1 MDVNAAVIQTESD
14 IDLKLSD
21 IEIMELQ
28 TEDALG
34 IPDLGASSAYVLSCS
49 SLCCCCG

>member
-1 MDVNAAVIQTESD
+1 MNKRAT

-21 IEIMELQ
+21 LEIMELQ

-34 IPDLGASSAYVLSCS
+34 IPDLGASSANTLSCS
-49 SLCCCCG
+49 SLCCVVIL

>member
-1 MDVNAAVIQTESD
+1 MNQTFEKAT

-21 IEIMELQ
+21 LEIMELQ

-34 IPDLGASSAYVLSCS
+34 IPDLGASSANTLSCS
-49 SLCCCCG
+49 AACCIVVVA

>member
-1 MDVNAAVIQTESD
+1 MNQMLEKGT

-21 IEIMELQ
+21 LEIMELQ

-34 IPDLGASSAYVLSCS
+34 IPDLGASSANTLSCS
-49 SLCCCCG
+49 SLCCVVVVI